1 MKTGSALGTIILIL
15 ALAASAVQAA
25 SVTAVRVDDLA
36 DRVDIRVTVDGRA
49 EAWVNQSAAGQWIA
63 LDIRGEYQCRP
74 VRQAVRS
81 QNVKAVRAGWF
92 QSKPPVTRVAVTTAA
107 KVPYELGRSADGS
120 LLLTVWKSAAAQLAA
135 KSGADARNPAA
146 SASAAAPAAAPAA
159 AARTES
165 GSAATAAAAS
175 KEAAV
180 SLAVNPGG
188 PPLTTLPQASAAPPA
203 PRLDVRKTPRAE
215 TVTAPPAQ
223 PPAPK
228 RDLMA
233 FRPAR
238 PARSEEPVVR
248 VAAEAEVLEP
258 GSAEPRPV
266 RTARAPETAT
276 SSAGRSPGGNIS
288 LNMVATDINDV
299 LKALT
304 MQAGVNVVTA
314 TDVKGEV
321 TVSLQNVEFES
332 ALNSITRLSGYRWL
346 RDGSTY
352 YVGTDKSINSFRS
365 GADAATEV
373 VTLTRGSAQDMLT
386 VLKAQYPNLVAS
398 LPAQQ
403 TDGKTLIL
411 SGPKEDVDAARTLV
425 AMVDQSIAPGESR
438 TEVEVYRIKHSRPS
452 SLIATLER
460 LVPTLRVATGSVLA
474 RPDFLRPTG
483 RDDLV
488 YRKAIEQDEGKSG
501 GGGGGGGDTAVGA
514 PGKGKGDDKKG
525 NADDDSRML
534 VLSGSRSDIERALEI
549 LSRVDV
555 AAPQVSIEAR
565 LVDIGSNSALKQ
577 GFLYDQ
583 SLNGFTIGASGTA
596 AAGTTTTRSF
606 SMFLD
611 AALEAEIKDG
621 RARLLASPKISV
633 VEGDTATIF
642 IGDQITYI
650 ESIQATTSGI
660 TVTTNKVNAGIEL
673 GVMPLIN
680 VADSTISMKIHPEVS
695 TPTLVTDRNTGVTLP
710 QVSTR
715 FADTSVRIK
724 DGDTVVIGG
733 LLNENEVSTLTRIPF
748 LSDLPFLGNLFKHR
762 NRESDQRELVIFIT
776 CRISPDVP

>member
-1 MKTGSALGTIILIL
+1 MKARTALWPIIIGL

-25 SVTAVRVDDLA
+25 SVTAVRVNDLA
-36 DRVDIRVTVDGRA
+36 DRVEIRVSVDGPA
-49 EAWVNQSAAGQWIA
+49 QAWVNQSAAGQWIA
-63 LDIRGEYQCRP
+63 LDIRGEYQCKP

-81 QNVKAVRAGWF
+81 QYVKAVRAGWF
-92 QSKPPVTRVAVTTAA
+92 QNRPPLTRVAVTTAA
-107 KVPYELGRSADGS
+107 KVPYELGRAGDGS
-120 LLLTVWKSAAAQLAA
+120 LTLTVWKGAAAQQAAKAAATSRPAESAAATPALATSVA
-135 KSGADARNPAA
+135 P
-146 SASAAAPAAAPAA
+146 APAAKPAPVP
-159 AARTES
+159 
-165 GSAATAAAAS
+165 
-175 KEAAV
+175 V
-180 SLAVNPGG
+180 SVAVNPTG
-188 PPLTTLPQASAAPPA
+188 PPLTALPVASVPPPA
-203 PRLDVRKTPRAE
+203 PRLDVKEAPRAA
-215 TVTAPPAQ
+215 TVAAPPAQ

-233 FRPAR
+233 FRPA
-238 PARSEEPVVR
+238 PVARTQEPVVR

-258 GSAEPRPV
+258 GSPEPRPV
-266 RTARAPETAT
+266 RTARAPESANTSTLRSTT
-276 SSAGRSPGGNIS
+276 SSPIS

-321 TVSLQNVEFES
+321 TVSLQNVDFES
-332 ALNSITRLSGYRWL
+332 ALNSITRLSGYRWI
-346 RDGSTY
+346 REGSTY
-352 YVGTDKSINSFRS
+352 YVGSDKSINSFRS

-373 VTLTRGSAQDMLT
+373 ITMTRGSAQDMLT

-411 SGPKEDVDAARTLV
+411 SGPKEDVEAARTLV
-425 AMVDQSIAPGESR
+425 ALVDQSIAPTESR
-438 TEVEVYRIKHSRPS
+438 TEVEVYRIKHARAS
-452 SLIATLER
+452 SLVATLER
-460 LVPTLRVATGSVLA
+460 LVPTLRVATGSVSAPL
-474 RPDFLRPTG
+474 DFLRPVG
-483 RDDLV
+483 KDDLV
-488 YRKAIEQDEGKSG
+488 YRKAVEQEDSKSGSG
-501 GGGGGGGDTAVGA
+501 GGGGGEAAVGA
-514 PGKGKGDDKKG
+514 PARGKGDDKK
-525 NADDDSRML
+525 ASVDDASRML
-534 VLSGSRSDIERALEI
+534 VLSGTRSDIERGLEI
-549 LSRVDV
+549 LRRVDV
-555 AAPQVSIEAR
+555 AAPQVIIEAR
-565 LVDIGSNSALKQ
+565 LVDIGTNSALKQ

-583 SLNGFTIGASGTA
+583 SLNGFNIGASGTA

-611 AALEAEIKDG
+611 ATLEAEIKDG
-621 RARLLASPKISV
+621 KARLLASPKISV

-673 GVMPLIN
+673 GVMPLVN
-680 VADSTISMKIHPEVS
+680 VADATISMKIHPEVS

-710 QVSTR
+710 QVATR

-762 NRESDQRELVIFIT
+762 DRTTDQRELVIFIT

>member
-1 MKTGSALGTIILIL
+1 MKARTALWPIIIIGL
-15 ALAASAVQAA
+15 ALATSAAQAA
-25 SVTAVRVDDLA
+25 SVTAVRVSDLA
-36 DRVDIRVTVDGRA
+36 DRVEIRVSVDGPA
-49 EAWVNQSAAGQWIA
+49 QAWVNQSAAGQWIA
-63 LDIRGEYQCRP
+63 LDIRGEYQCKP
-74 VRQAVRS
+74 VRRAVRS
-81 QNVKAVRAGWF
+81 QYVKAVRAGWF
-92 QSKPPVTRVAVTTAA
+92 QSRPPLTRVAVTTSA
-107 KVPYELGRSADGS
+107 KVPYELGRAGDGS
-120 LLLTVWKSAAAQLAA
+120 LTLTVWKGAAAQKAA
-135 KSGADARNPAA
+135 KGAATSRPVEAPAA
-146 SASAAAPAAAPAA
+146 SPAPATSAAPEPAAKTAP
-159 AARTES
+159 
-165 GSAATAAAAS
+165 
-175 KEAAV
+175 V
-180 SLAVNPGG
+180 SVAVNPTG
-188 PPLTTLPQASAAPPA
+188 PPLTALPVASVPPPA
-203 PRLDVRKTPRAE
+203 PRLDVKEAPRVA
-215 TVTAPPAQ
+215 TVAAPPTQ

-233 FRPAR
+233 FRPA
-238 PARSEEPVVR
+238 PAARTEEPVIR

-258 GSAEPRPV
+258 GSPEPRPV
-266 RTARAPETAT
+266 RTARAPESANTPTLRSAA
-276 SSAGRSPGGNIS
+276 SSPIS

-321 TVSLQNVEFES
+321 TVSLQNVDFES
-332 ALNSITRLSGYRWL
+332 ALNSITRLSGYRWI
-346 RDGSTY
+346 REGSTY
-352 YVGTDKSINSFRS
+352 YVGSDKSINSFRS
-365 GADAATEV
+365 GADAVTEV
-373 VTLTRGSAQDMLT
+373 VTMNRGSAQDMLT

-411 SGPKEDVDAARTLV
+411 SGPKEDVEAARTLV
-425 AMVDQSIAPGESR
+425 AMVDQSIAPTESPSE
-438 TEVEVYRIKHSRPS
+438 TEYYRIKHAIPS
-452 SLIATLER
+452 TLIATLER
-460 LVPTLRVATGSVLA
+460 LIPTLRVATGPVPIAL
-474 RPDFLRPTG
+474 DFARPTG
-483 RDDLV
+483 KDDLV
-488 YRKAIEQDEGKSG
+488 YRRPQDQEDGKSG
-501 GGGGGGGDTAVGA
+501 GGSGGSGGATAAGA
-514 PGKGKGDDKKG
+514 SGKGKSDGQGKGAVDDS
-525 NADDDSRML
+525 SRML
-534 VLSGSRSDIERALEI
+534 VLVGTRKDIDRAMEI

-555 AAPQVSIEAR
+555 AAPQVIIEAR

-583 SLNGFTIGASGTA
+583 SMNGFNIGASGTA

-611 AALEAEIKDG
+611 ATLEAEIKDG
-621 RARLLASPKISV
+621 KARLLASPKISV

-673 GVMPLIN
+673 GVVPLIN
-680 VADSTISMKIHPEVS
+680 LADRTIAMKIHPEVS

-710 QVSTR
+710 QVATR

-748 LSDLPFLGNLFKHR
+748 LSDLPFLGNLFKYR
-762 NRESDQRELVIFIT
+762 DRKNDQRELVIFIT
-776 CRISPDVP
+776 CRIGPEVP

>member
-1 MKTGSALGTIILIL
+1 MKARTALWPIIIGL

-25 SVTAVRVDDLA
+25 SVTAVRVNDLA
-36 DRVDIRVTVDGRA
+36 DRVEIRVSVDGPA
-49 EAWVNQSAAGQWIA
+49 QAWVNQSAAGQWIA
-63 LDIRGEYQCRP
+63 LDIRGEYQCKP

-81 QNVKAVRAGWF
+81 QYVKAVRAGWF
-92 QSKPPVTRVAVTTAA
+92 QNRPPLTRVAVTTAA
-107 KVPYELGRSADGS
+107 KVPYELGRAGDGS
-120 LLLTVWKSAAAQLAA
+120 LTLTVWKGAAAQQAAKAAATSRPAESAAAT
-135 KSGADARNPAA
+135 PAPA
-146 SASAAAPAAAPAA
+146 TSVAPAPAAKPAPVP
-159 AARTES
+159 
-165 GSAATAAAAS
+165 
-175 KEAAV
+175 V
-180 SLAVNPGG
+180 SVAVNPTG
-188 PPLTTLPQASAAPPA
+188 PPLTSLPVASVPPPA
-203 PRLDVRKTPRAE
+203 PRLDVKEAPRAA
-215 TVTAPPAQ
+215 TVAAPPAQ

-233 FRPAR
+233 FRPA
-238 PARSEEPVVR
+238 PVARTQEPVVR

-258 GSAEPRPV
+258 GSPEPRPV
-266 RTARAPETAT
+266 RTARAPESANTSTLRSTT
-276 SSAGRSPGGNIS
+276 SSPIS

-321 TVSLQNVEFES
+321 TVSLQNVDFES
-332 ALNSITRLSGYRWL
+332 ALNSITRLSGYRWI
-346 RDGSTY
+346 REGSTY
-352 YVGTDKSINSFRS
+352 YVGSDKSINSFRS

-373 VTLTRGSAQDMLT
+373 ITMTRGSAQDMLT

-411 SGPKEDVDAARTLV
+411 SGPKEDVEAARTLV
-425 AMVDQSIAPGESR
+425 ALVDQSIAPTESPSE
-438 TEVEVYRIKHSRPS
+438 TEYYRIKHAIPS
-452 SLIATLER
+452 TLIATLER
-460 LVPTLRVATGSVLA
+460 LIPTLRVATGPVPIAL
-474 RPDFLRPTG
+474 DFARPTG

-488 YRKAIEQDEGKSG
+488 YRRPQVQEGGNSGGSGGSGEAATGATAKGKSG
-501 GGGGGGGDTAVGA
+501 TQGRGAV
-514 PGKGKGDDKKG
+514 
-525 NADDDSRML
+525 DDDSRML
-534 VLSGSRSDIERALEI
+534 VLVGTRKDIDRAMEI
-549 LSRVDV
+549 LARVDV
-555 AAPQVSIEAR
+555 PAPQVTIEAR

-577 GFLYDQ
+577 GFIYDQ
-583 SLNGFTIGASGTA
+583 SQNGFIIGASGTA

-611 AALEAEIKDG
+611 ATLEAEIKDG
-621 RARLLASPKISV
+621 KARLLANPKVSV

-660 TVTTNKVNAGIEL
+660 TVTTNKVSAGIEL
-673 GVMPLIN
+673 GVVPLIN
-680 VADSTISMKIHPEVS
+680 VADRTISMKIHPEVS

-710 QVSTR
+710 QVATR

-762 NRESDQRELVIFIT
+762 DRTTDQRELVIFIT